1 MTGMIQG
8 GWNFVI
14 AAYVVSAL
22 VYGGYVLSVWLRLRE
37 SEKLE
42 QSREGELS

>member
-14 AAYVVSAL
+14 AAYAISAVVYA
-22 VYGGYVLSVWLRLRE
+22 GYILSVWLRLKDSE
-37 SEKLE
+37 SLE
-42 QSREGELS
+42 ESSRQGR